1 MFDWLV
7 KSSTE
12 IPCIQI
18 FEIMKKD
25 SQDHPEGPYI
35 IAIGASAG
43 GMEAIHLL
51 FDNTPEDEVSY
62 VIIQHLSPDHKS
74 FMAELLEK
82 HSKLQISI
90 AENEMPVEPN
100 QVYLMPQGKNM
111 TIRNRTLF
119 LTDIKSSQPNKS
131 IDIFFDSLALSHKN
145 KSIGIILSGTGS
157 DGTKGIAAIKRNGGY
172 VIVQDPQS
180 AKFDGMPNSAIGSG
194 NVDSI
199 LSPELIPEEIIT
211 YLKRDSIENNLIA
224 HTNEQHEADLV
235 KILALIQKHTPLD
248 FSDYKRP
255 TILRRIVLRMA
266 KNKISQLSDYV
277 IFLESNPNEI
287 AVLSK
292 EFLISVTKFFRDPDA
307 FTVIKENVIP
317 EILEH
322 KLQVDTLKVWVIG
335 CATGEEAYSLAILII
350 EQLTEFKKQ
359 LEVKIF
365 ASDIDKSALLFA
377 SKGIYPETIRND
389 VSKERLEKFFIQEG
403 NTYKVRESVRKM
415 LIFADHDIVKQP
427 PYGKIDLISCRNLL
441 IYINPILQKKI
452 LTSLHFCLNLGGYL
466 FLGPSE
472 SLGDL
477 KKSFTE
483 VDKKWRIFKSTEVIR
498 NFRDANYTT
507 PGLEKQ
513 KNSLNYYTPAQKRT
527 EKGNLGELT
536 NQWLLS
542 VSGYEAAICVNT
554 DFKILQTFGNFEK
567 YLLPKIFNFNLLEM
581 LPEALSIAT
590 STTIHKSLKKNKEAI
605 VKKVKFKREGIF
617 HSVNVLSKPFL
628 FEDNASQNTIL
639 VLFSEDT
646 VKQSIEPDIEI
657 FNMDAQTAQYL
668 EDLKDELEETKQ
680 ILSDANRALEIS
692 HDNVSSY
699 NEELISSNE
708 EMQSVNE
715 ELQSVNE
722 ELQTVNNEYQQKI
735 LELADMNDDLNN
747 YFNSTVHAQLY
758 VDRNFILRKFT
769 PSAIR
774 QINLTDGDIGRPL
787 SDISTNI
794 RFSTLMDDIAKV
806 ISSAV
811 FVEKEVQTLNGKW
824 YQMMGI
830 PYIRQQDN
838 LHDGAII
845 TFNDITEIKK
855 IQDKLARINADH
867 DTFIYAVSHD
877 LRGPLTN
884 LYIIISLLKDAV
896 DCKSKDPQTKNIR
909 DLIDLVD
916 KSTTNLNTIINEL
929 SDIAKIEGD
938 IDGLEVI
945 NVKELLEE
953 VELSIRSKI
962 VNSNAKIT
970 YDLKEPEIQ
979 FSKKNLRSILFNL
992 VSNAVKYRSPDRQPE
1007 VIIRTE
1013 KANNYVMLSIQD
1025 NGLGIPESKK
1035 QSIFGAFQRGHIHV
1049 EGTGVGLY
1057 LVKKTITNAGGDI
1070 QVESEEGKGSIFKVY
1085 FRNDR
1090 LVDKPNFQS

>member
-1 MFDWLV
+1 MPDPILNYPV
-7 KSSTE
+7 
-12 IPCIQI
+12 PQI
-18 FEIMKKD
+18 FKIMTKD
-25 SQDHPEGPYI
+25 PKDHSEGPYI

-51 FDNTPEDEVSY
+51 FDHTPEDEVSY

-74 FMAELLEK
+74 FMVELLEK
-82 HSKLQISI
+82 HSKLEVSI
-90 AENEMPVEPN
+90 AENEMIVEPN
-100 QVYLMPQGKNM
+100 RVYLMPQGKNM

-119 LTDIKSSQPNKS
+119 LNEINSLQPNKS

-145 KSIGIILSGTGS
+145 KSIAIILSGTGS

-172 VIVQDPQS
+172 VIVQDPKS

-194 NVDSI
+194 NVDVI
-199 LSPELIPEEIIT
+199 LSPDLIPEEIIT
-211 YLKRDSIENNLIA
+211 YLKRESLENNLTA
-224 HTNEQHEADLV
+224 HIDEEIEAGLV

-266 KNKISQLSDYV
+266 KNKITTLIHYV
-277 IFLESNPNEI
+277 DFLEANPPEI
-287 AVLSK
+287 AVLAK
-292 EFLISVTKFFRDPDA
+292 EFLISVTKFFRDPEA
-307 FTVIKENVIP
+307 FEVLKEKVIP
-317 EILEH
+317 EIIDQ
-322 KLQVDTLKVWVIG
+322 KLQVDTFKVWVVG
-335 CATGEEAYSLAILII
+335 CATGEEAYSLAILIN
-350 EQLTEFKKQ
+350 EQLTELRKNM
-359 LEVKIF
+359 EVKIF
-365 ASDIDKSALLFA
+365 ASDIDKSALIYA
-377 SKGIYPETIRND
+377 SKGIYPESISND
-389 VSKERLEKFFIQEG
+389 VSKERLEKFFKKEG
-403 NTYKVRESVRKM
+403 NTYKVRDNIRKM

-452 LTSLHFCLNLGGYL
+452 LASLHFCLNLGGYL

-477 KKSFTE
+477 KKSFQE
-483 VDKKWRIFKSTEVIR
+483 VDKKWRIFKSILAIR
-498 NFRDANYTT
+498 NHRDANYST

-513 KNSLNYYTPAQKRT
+513 LNSLNKNTTPQKRT
-527 EKGNLGELT
+527 EKGNLGELI
-536 NQWLLS
+536 NQYLLS

-554 DFKILQTFGNFEK
+554 DFKILQTFGKFEK
-567 YLLPKIFNFNLLEM
+567 FLLPKIFNFNLFEM
-581 LPEALSIAT
+581 LPEELSIAT
-590 STTIHKSLKKNKEAI
+590 STTVHKSLKKNKEASLR
-605 VKKVKFKREGIF
+605 KVKFKRDGTI
-617 HSVNVLSKPFL
+617 HSVNVLTKPFL
-628 FEDNASQNTIL
+628 LENNASQNIIL
-639 VLFSEDT
+639 ILFSDDITKHISDVDT
-646 VKQSIEPDIEI
+646 EI
-657 FNMDAQTAQYL
+657 YGMEAQTSQYL
-668 EDLKDELEETKQ
+668 EDLKEELEETKQ
-680 ILSDANRALEIS
+680 ILSDSNKALEIS
-692 HDNVSSY
+692 NDNVSSY

-735 LELADMNDDLNN
+735 LELADLNDDLNN

-758 VDRNFILRKFT
+758 VDKNFILRKFT

-774 QINLTDGDIGRPL
+774 QINLNDGDIGRQL

-794 RFSTLMDDIAKV
+794 RFSTLMDDIRKV
-806 ISSAV
+806 ISSSV
-811 FVEKEVQTLNGKW
+811 FIEKEVQTLNGKW

-830 PYIRQQDN
+830 PYVRLQDN

-884 LYIIISLLKDAV
+884 LYIIISLLKDAA
-896 DCKSKDPQTKNIR
+896 DCKSEDPQIKNIR
-909 DLIDLVD
+909 DLIDMVD

-938 IDGLEVI
+938 IDSLEVI
-945 NVKELLEE
+945 KVQDLLEE

-962 VNSNAKIT
+962 VNSNAKIS

-992 VSNAVKYRSPDRQPE
+992 VSNAIKYSSPDRKPE
-1007 VIIRTE
+1007 VTIRTE
-1013 KANNYVMLSIQD
+1013 KANNYILLSIQD
-1025 NGLGIPESKK
+1025 NGLGISESKK
-1035 QSIFGAFQRGHIHV
+1035 KSIFGAFQRGHIHI

-1070 QVESEEGKGSIFKVY
+1070 QVESEEGKGSTFKVY
-1085 FRNDR
+1085 FKND
-1090 LVDKPNFQS
+1090 LVLDKPNFQ